1 MSGACLR
8 AISASKRFTSCLDSS
23 VNSSLPLSKY
33 RIKEIGRDGWAASAL
48 PKTSFT
54 SLWLAVPRCIPPS
67 GVVRAAAY
75 AVLSTALPFWPWT
88 TTVPTLP
95 SLSGKSTSKSW
106 LGVAQLPRTHDAISA
121 AQCRRMKCLR
131 ALVAGANEELG
142 SAHPEY
148 RRRSLHFHCI
158 GRLLGYFSRHHRK
171 SSPAERGFESTFV
184 RSRVERVSLDGAFES
199 SLRRGT
205 LSVVSGKIAKQSPDA
220 MKVKTPSSIL
230 GVRGTEFLVRSSD

>member
-95 SLSGKSTSKSW
+95 SLSGKSTIKSW

-121 AQCRRMKCLR
+121 LQCRRIKCLR
-131 ALVAGANEELG
+131 AVVARANEE
-142 SAHPEY
+142 HRPPPPEY
-148 RRRSLHFHCI
+148 LRKTHRVHRNW
-158 GRLLGYFSRHHRK
+158 RLLGY
-171 SSPAERGFESTFV
+171 
-184 RSRVERVSLDGAFES
+184 
-199 SLRRGT
+199 
-205 LSVVSGKIAKQSPDA
+205 
-220 MKVKTPSSIL
+220 
-230 GVRGTEFLVRSSD
+230 